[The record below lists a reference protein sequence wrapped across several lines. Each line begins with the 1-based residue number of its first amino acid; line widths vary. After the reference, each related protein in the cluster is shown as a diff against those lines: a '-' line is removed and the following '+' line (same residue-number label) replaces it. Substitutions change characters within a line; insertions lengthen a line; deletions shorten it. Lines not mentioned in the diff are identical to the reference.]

1 MRQLRLE
8 QMSLKRFKSFR
19 KSAQR
24 YFRMDSS
31 QLLGIVAGGV
41 FVSALGGIAEYM
53 REKEIPSYKGL
64 ARDFFIGA
72 VLVVFLLQIMPESM
86 TTVLAYLPT
95 LKGITDSVPSVSTM
109 TGGGDSGPDL
119 QIGPARF

>member
-1 MRQLRLE
+1 
-8 QMSLKRFKSFR
+8 MSLKRFKIFPQG
-19 KSAQR
+19 AQR

-31 QLLGIVAGGV
+31 QLVGIVAGGL

-53 REKEIPSYKGL
+53 REKEMPSYKGL
-64 ARDFFIGA
+64 ARDFLIGA

-86 TTVLAYLPT
+86 SSILSFLPS
-95 LKGITDSVPSVSTM
+95 LKGLTDAVPSVSTM
-109 TGGGDSGPDL
+109 TGGDAGPDL

>member
-1 MRQLRLE
+1 MKQLRLAK
-8 QMSLKRFKSFR
+8 MSLKRYKIFR

-41 FVSALGGIAEYM
+41 FVSALGGVAEYM
-53 REKEIPSYKGL
+53 REKEMPSYKGIV
-64 ARDFFIGA
+64 RDFLIGA
-72 VLVVFLLQIMPESM
+72 VLVVFLLQMMPESM
-86 TTVLAYLPT
+86 TNVLSYLPS

-109 TGGGDSGPDL
+109 TGGDSGPDL

>member
-1 MRQLRLE
+1 MKQLRLE
-8 QMSLKRFKSFR
+8 QMSLKRFKIFR

-31 QLLGIVAGGV
+31 QVMGIVAGGV
-41 FVSALGGIAEYM
+41 FVSALGGVAEYM
-53 REKEIPSYKGL
+53 REKEMPSYKGL
-64 ARDFFIGA
+64 VRDFLIGA

-86 TTVLAYLPT
+86 SNVLSFLPS
-95 LKGITDSVPSVSTM
+95 LKGITDSVPSVATM
-109 TGGGDSGPDL
+109 TGGDSGPDL

>member
-1 MRQLRLE
+1 MKQFLWE
-8 QMSLKRFKSFR
+8 KMSLKRFKIFP
-19 KSAQR
+19 KGAQR

-31 QLLGIVAGGV
+31 QLVGIVAGGV
-41 FVSALGGIAEYM
+41 FVSALGGVAEYM

-64 ARDFFIGA
+64 IRDFLIGA

-86 TTVLAYLPT
+86 SNVLSFLPS
-95 LKGITDSVPSVSTM
+95 LKGITDAVPSVSTM
-109 TGGGDSGPDL
+109 TGGDAGPDL

>member
-1 MRQLRLE
+1 MKLLRLG
-8 QMSLKRFKSFR
+8 QMSLKRSKSFR

-31 QLLGIVAGGV
+31 QVLGIVAGGL

-64 ARDFFIGA
+64 ARDFLIGA

-86 TTVLAYLPT
+86 SNILSYMPS
-95 LKGITDSVPSVSTM
+95 LKGLTDSVPSVSTM
-109 TGGGDSGPDL
+109 TGGDSGPDL
-119 QIGPARF
+119 QIGPPRF

>member
-1 MRQLRLE
+1 MKPFLLRK
-8 QMSLKRFKSFR
+8 MSLKRFKSFP

-31 QLLGIVAGGV
+31 YVLGIVAGGA
-41 FVSALGGIAEYM
+41 FVSALGGVAEYM
-53 REKEIPSYKGL
+53 REKEMPSYKGL
-64 ARDFFIGA
+64 VRDFLIGA

-86 TTVLAYLPT
+86 SNVLSYLPS
-95 LKGITDSVPSVSTM
+95 LKSISDAVPSVSTM
-109 TGGGDSGPDL
+109 SGGDAGPDL